1 MLELCNVIIRR
12 SFIKGTEFYALLLQI
27 FENLFFHFTF
37 FLFLKLY
44 IAQFTSLNHN
54 LLHFLKITM
63 PSKYGI
69 SKMWHLLLYICNITS
84 EKKSNVVLL
93 LNKILKLHV
102 SNGQIS
108 PQQKFW
114 HNLACIFAKIFM
126 KLKKEKKSMRFYATM
141 SYMIFNG
148 MLLLN
153 NTVLYLLQSGDLP
166 HITFK

>member
-1 MLELCNVIIRR
+1 MHYYCKFLRIYF
-12 SFIKGTEFYALLLQI
+12 FILL
-27 FENLFFHFTF
+27 F

-126 KLKKEKKSMRFYATM
+126 KLKKEKKKSMRFYATM